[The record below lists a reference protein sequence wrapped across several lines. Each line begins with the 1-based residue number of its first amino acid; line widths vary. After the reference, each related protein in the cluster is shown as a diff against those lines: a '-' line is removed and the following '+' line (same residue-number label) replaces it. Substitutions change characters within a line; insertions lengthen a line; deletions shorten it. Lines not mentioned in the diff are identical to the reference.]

1 MLSRLQLK
9 CELESSVGSFTQNH
23 ILMGESSMST
33 LRRHCYVK
41 SYLKSALYQLQH
53 NQLQQHCSIG
63 IVALRLH
70 YNTVIFTTHLADF
83 MSKMLFLVTCAHSH
97 TFQLAL
103 SHVLIA
109 KNCYDSGNLAQN
121 HGLPTKDSLPQ
132 GNQLKWLC
140 VWQFSNCG
148 LCMWRVCNAVA

>member
-1 MLSRLQLK
+1 MRIGIISGVFHPEPYPDGRK
-9 CELESSVGSFTQNH
+9 FH
-23 ILMGESSMST
+23 IST

-53 NQLQQHCSIG
+53 NQLQQHCNRHCSITL
-63 IVALRLH
+63 ALQH
-70 YNTVIFTTHLADF
+70 CNIYNTLSWLYVYKCYFWSHVYI
-83 MSKMLFLVTCAHSH
+83 CH

-132 GNQLKWLC
+132 RNQLKWLC